1 MCNSFRIFLHDPIRC
16 LHSSRTSG
24 VDHQVGILQSFN
36 GSELISER
44 CHRIHAVTMKNT
56 PIISFLVAKS
66 GTSNIRGP
74 TLLGTIAQ
82 DATWYFLAIFSS
94 HFVLEM
100 TLAVVE
106 GVALARPRINDI

>member
-1 MCNSFRIFLHDPIRC
+1 MVRHDITPNLHLMVLVLTDLCGDMYTPDFLAFS
-16 LHSSRTSG
+16 L
-24 VDHQVGILQSFN
+24 
-36 GSELISER
+36 
-44 CHRIHAVTMKNT
+44 
-56 PIISFLVAKS
+56 ISFLVAKS

-106 GVALARPRINDI
+106 GVALARPRINGI